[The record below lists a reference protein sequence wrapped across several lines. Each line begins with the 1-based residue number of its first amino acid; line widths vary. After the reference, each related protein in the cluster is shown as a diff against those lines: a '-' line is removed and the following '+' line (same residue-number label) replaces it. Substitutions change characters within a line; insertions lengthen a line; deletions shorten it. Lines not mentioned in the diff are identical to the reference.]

1 MPASDFDSNHSLQN
15 RLISFKMPLII
26 QSSKCAT
33 PQLRHHS
40 IHDPKLVEKMPEIQE
55 KFFSQFGKSVST
67 EPDEVQI
74 TPIVSCVPK
83 EEILQSAYQPIE
95 PEITQAGKK
104 QSLLNLQ
111 TSIPNPTF

>member
-55 KFFSQFGKSVST
+55 KFFSQFGQSASS
-67 EPDEVQI
+67 EPDEERI
-74 TPIVSCVPK
+74 TPIVSCSPK
-83 EEILQSAYQPIE
+83 EEILQSAYQPSE
-95 PEITQAGKK
+95 PEIMKAGKD

-111 TSIPNPTF
+111 PSTT